1 MSRKS
6 PLKWQI
12 RAVIQTVNTLTAAI
26 IALMNWELR
35 AKTRVERRAIQ
46 IVGHLDLIR
55 ILQYKPSSTKIFTS
69 RYIIYYDFCF
79 SHYLIRDVFIMMLL
93 F

>member
-26 IALMNWELR
+26 IALMNRELR

-55 ILQYKPSSTKIFTS
+55 ILQYTKIFS
-69 RYIIYYDFCF
+69 
-79 SHYLIRDVFIMMLL
+79 
-93 F
+93 